1 MDNIVAVA
9 QDHRREGGVTGT
21 SPLQA
26 AVVEQIVASLPEL
39 EQDLAEQVVSTMH
52 GRTRRVVHDHLT
64 AHPDALVSGS
74 SLAPPAVQRLIQ
86 ALADAGVDRVQ
97 APTCHRCRRV
107 RPLTNVVEGG
117 RVCAGCF
124 GALVYA
130 AAVGVCRECA
140 RTRPLPA
147 QGLCS
152 ACYGR
157 GRSKRASKT
166 TCEEC
171 GQTRV
176 CQRSRTDGRLLCNTC
191 RPRPAETC
199 ALCDNSAQ
207 VMARWPVGPVC
218 VNCYARVR
226 NNPAPCSAC
235 GTTRALIGRNGSE
248 PICGPCAGT
257 DIDYVCKRCAAP
269 AGSAGSLCDRCA
281 LPDEVAEFFG
291 TLPAV
296 LRQQLRPLADWL
308 RRADE
313 PRAARSWLKHS
324 DAARLLAEVAS
335 CGAPLIHE
343 ALDAVCLQAGRDQVV
358 TNLRDTLVDAGVL
371 PPRDEHLTVVERRFV
386 RLIAKHP
393 EFADH
398 LRAYGYGSVL
408 PRLRERER
416 PATEYVVGWATA
428 RMSAAIQLLAWA
440 RTQGLALDQVTQEHV
455 DQWLAEGPSTRHNV
469 RDFMVWAAENQR
481 AQPVLVP
488 HRKKPAPVGMRAS
501 THWGTLQRC
510 LRDETLPLEVRVAGA
525 IVLFYGQ
532 QVSRV
537 VALQRTA
544 IRKSGEDTSLLL
556 GETPVPLPPP
566 LARLITELAGPGSNN
581 EPGTSATTAWLFP
594 HPRNH
599 TRHQSAAS
607 LTDQLNA
614 YGIDI
619 KSGRATALMN
629 AALGASVDELS
640 AKLGIH
646 RITAAE
652 WKRRA
657 SKARTTPPTV
667 PPHRTAT
674 IRPRVPAQSRP

>member
-1 MDNIVAVA
+1 MYEIVAVA
-9 QDHRREGGVTGT
+9 QDHRRKGGVTGA

-39 EQDLAEQVVSTMH
+39 EGSRAEQIVLAMP
-52 GRTRRVVHDHLT
+52 GRTRRVVHDHLS

-86 ALADAGVDRVQ
+86 TLVDVGVDRVQ
-97 APTCHRCRRV
+97 APACHRCRRV
-107 RPLTNVVEGG
+107 RPLTNAVEDG

-124 GALVYA
+124 GAMVYA
-130 AAVGVCRECA
+130 AAVGVCEECA

-171 GQTRV
+171 GHKRV
-176 CQRSRTDGRLLCNTC
+176 CQRSRTDGRLLCDTC
-191 RPRPAETC
+191 RPRRSVVC
-199 ALCDNSAQ
+199 ALCSNSAPAQ
-207 VMARWPVGPVC
+207 ARWPVGPVC
-218 VNCYARVR
+218 ELCYARVR
-226 NNPAPCSAC
+226 NNPSPCSAC
-235 GTTRALIGRNGSE
+235 GVKRALIGRNGSE
-248 PICGPCAGT
+248 PICGPCAGA

-269 AGSAGSLCDRCA
+269 ADSAASLCDRCA
-281 LPDEVAEFFG
+281 LPDETAAFFG
-291 TLPAV
+291 ILPAAP
-296 LRQQLRPLADWL
+296 REQLQPLADRL
-308 RRADE
+308 RQAE
-313 PRAARSWLKHS
+313 SVGAARSWLKQS
-324 DAARLLAEVAS
+324 DAARLLAEMAA
-335 CGAPLIHE
+335 CGAPVTHE
-343 ALDAVCLQAGRDQVV
+343 ALDAVCLQVGRDQVV

-408 PRLRERER
+408 PRLRQRER
-416 PATEYVVGWATA
+416 PATEYVVGWAIA

-440 RTQGLALDQVTQEHV
+440 RTRGLALDQVTQDHV

-469 RDFMVWAAENQR
+469 RDFMVWASENRR
-481 AQPVLVP
+481 AQRVLVP

-510 LRDETLPLEVRVAGA
+510 LRDATLPLEVRVAGA

-537 VALQRTA
+537 VALPRTA
-544 IRKSGEDTSLLL
+544 VRQRGEDTSLLL
-556 GETPVPLPPP
+556 GETPVPVPTP
-566 LARLITELAGPGSNN
+566 LARLIAELTRPGSND
-581 EPGTSATTAWLFP
+581 EPGTSAATAWLFP

-607 LTDQLNA
+607 LTDHLNA

-629 AALGASVDELS
+629 AALDASVDELS

-657 SKARTTPPTV
+657 GKARTTPPTA
-667 PPHRTAT
+667 PPHRTAAV
-674 IRPRVPAQSRP
+674 RPRVPAQSRP